1 MSHSIAS
8 LNSDSLSGR
17 IQHITNQRYDDNI
30 EMTMDSK
37 TKTTLILFL
46 ALFVS
51 NGLESDCFHQI
62 PISSSISSTPRHPF
76 SNKPISSKTTRTGAP
91 NSSRASATNLQ
102 MGFSSAV
109 IGALRGGASSASVVV
124 GPIVT
129 ALQGGGP
136 LGVAALTLVAS
147 AVITPLTLYRQAYS
161 FSVGY
166 GYSVFAMGV
175 ALLSV
180 FWKEPLVHAALTTS
194 NYATTGA
201 APIFL
206 VASMIFYGFR
216 LGSFLLLRELTVP
229 SKQKQIKSFDKTP
242 LLKRVPFSIS
252 VAMFYAFMVTPVMYA
267 CRQFVNTGTPLTKGA
282 NQIAFLGAA
291 IAWFGALM
299 EAIAD
304 GHKFLVK
311 RGKDESADFHGPTT
325 GVYAMSRHPNY
336 IAEIVYWSGVLLCGI
351 PSFGKSP
358 IAWICSSLGFV
369 GIFKIMVGATDRLDT
384 KQEEK
389 VRKHVCS
396 KLVSSN

>member
-1 MSHSIAS
+1 M
-8 LNSDSLSGR
+8 
-17 IQHITNQRYDDNI
+17 
-30 EMTMDSK
+30 
-37 TKTTLILFL
+37 
-46 ALFVS
+46 
-51 NGLESDCFHQI
+51 GL
-62 PISSSISSTPRHPF
+62 SSS
-76 SNKPISSKTTRTGAP
+76 
-91 NSSRASATNLQ
+91 
-102 MGFSSAV
+102 V

-147 AVITPLTLYRQAYS
+147 AVVTPLTLYRQAYS

-166 GYSVFAMGV
+166 GFSVFAMGI

-180 FWKEPLVHAALTTS
+180 FWEKSLVHAALSTSKYTTG
-194 NYATTGA
+194 GA

-206 VASMIFYGFR
+206 VASIIFYGFR
-216 LGSFLLLRELTVP
+216 LGSFLLIRELTVP

-252 VAMFYAFMVTPVMYA
+252 VAMFYAFMVTPAMYVMQ
-267 CRQFVNTGTPLTKGA
+267 QFANTATPLTKGA

-311 RGKDESADFHGPTT
+311 RGKDESVDFHGPTT

-336 IAEIVYWSGVLLCGI
+336 IAEILYWFGVLLCGI

-358 IAWICSSLGFV
+358 IAWICSALGFV
-369 GIFKIMVGATDRLDT
+369 GIYKTMVGATDRLDS
-384 KQEEK
+384 KQEAKYGSQKLYDEWKKTVPKLFPTNPIASLIPSLFLVGGTAVAMK
-389 VRKHVCS
+389 VVAMIAMYATGIPS
-396 KLVSSN
+396 P

>member
-1 MSHSIAS
+1 M
-8 LNSDSLSGR
+8 
-17 IQHITNQRYDDNI
+17 
-30 EMTMDSK
+30 ESK

-51 NGLESDCFHQI
+51 NGLESDCFHQT

-76 SNKPISSKTTRTGAP
+76 SSKRISSKTTRTGAP
-91 NSSRASATNLQ
+91 NSSRTSATNLQ
-102 MGFSSAV
+102 MGLSSAL
-109 IGALRGGASSASVVV
+109 IGALRGGASSASVLV

-147 AVITPLTLYRQAYS
+147 AVVTPLTLYRQAYS

-166 GYSVFAMGV
+166 GFSVFAMGI

-180 FWKEPLVHAALTTS
+180 FWKKSLIHAALTTS
-194 NYATTGA
+194 KYATSGA

-206 VASMIFYGFR
+206 VASIIFYGFR

-267 CRQFVNTGTPLTKGA
+267 CRQFVNTGTPLPKGA

-311 RGKDESADFHGPTT
+311 RGKDESVDFHGPTT

-336 IAEIVYWSGVLLCGI
+336 IAEIVYWFGVLLCGI

-369 GIFKIMVGATDRLDT
+369 GIYKIMIGATDRLDA

-389 VRKHVCS
+389 VRKHV
-396 KLVSSN
+396 